1 VNAAV
6 YTRYELIRAFR
17 NIRFFIFSFGFPLII
32 YFLIAVP
39 NRHVD
44 DIGGTGISAPLYFMV
59 GLAAFGAMT
68 AVLASGGRIA
78 AERSVGWNRQ
88 LRITPLSPR
97 AYFRTKVVTGYVL
110 AILSILLLY
119 LAGISLGVDLSAA
132 DWVQMTALIL
142 VALIPFTAL
151 GILMGHVVPV
161 DSIGPAIGGI
171 TALFS
176 LLGGSW
182 FPVASSGAFH
192 DVAQLLPSYWL
203 VQAGRVSLGG
213 SSWGAL
219 GWGVI
224 AVWTVVLGR
233 LAAWAYRR
241 DTKRV

>member
-119 LAGISLGVDLSAA
+119 VSGISLGVDLSAA
-132 DWVQMTALIL
+132 DWIQMTALIL